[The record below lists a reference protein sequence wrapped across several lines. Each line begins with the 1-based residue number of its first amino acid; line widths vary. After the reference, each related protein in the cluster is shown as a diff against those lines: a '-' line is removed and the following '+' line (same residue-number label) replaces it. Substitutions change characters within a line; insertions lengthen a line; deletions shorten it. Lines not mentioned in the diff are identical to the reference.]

1 MSRYRLFK
9 KILPGL
15 LPLIVFILVDEFY
28 GTSAGLIVA
37 VCFGIAQ
44 LIYSYL
50 REKVFDKFTLYDTLL
65 IVALGIVSYALD
77 NDIFFKL
84 KPALVGA
91 ILCVLLGISAFTKV
105 NLLALMSK
113 RYLEGV
119 ELKEEQEKQFKRSLR
134 ALFIIFSFHTLLVLY
149 SAFFL
154 SKEAWAFI
162 STVLF
167 YMLFGAYFIF
177 ELLKNWLRN
186 RKYKNEEWLPL
197 VDEKGN
203 ITGKAPRS
211 VVHADKNLL
220 HPVVHL
226 QVVNSKKQLYL
237 QKRPM
242 SKLSQPGK
250 WDASVTGHVA
260 VNENVESAL
269 KREAKEEIG
278 LENLNL
284 VPVCSYILK
293 TENESELVFLSFA
306 KYDGEVRFNPDEV
319 DDGRFWNLSEI
330 NSSLKSGIFTP
341 GFLTNLQILK
351 KNSLI

>member
-1 MSRYRLFK
+1 MNRLQLFK

-28 GTSAGLIVA
+28 GTSAGLVVA
-37 VCFGIAQ
+37 VCFGVAQ
-44 LIYSYL
+44 LIYSYA

-65 IVALGIVSYALD
+65 IIALGIVSYALD

-84 KPALVGA
+84 KPALVGV
-91 ILCVLLGISAFTKV
+91 ILCLLLGISAFTRV
-105 NLLALMSK
+105 NILALMSK

-119 ELKEEQEKQFKRSLR
+119 ELKDEQEKQFKRSLR
-134 ALFIIFSFHTLLVLY
+134 ALFIIFTLHTLLVLY
-149 SAFFL
+149 SAFFM

-162 STVLF
+162 STALF
-167 YMLFGAYFIF
+167 YMLFGAYFIY
-177 ELLKNWLRN
+177 ELLRN
-186 RKYKNEEWLPL
+186 RLRYYKYKSEEWLPL
-197 VDEKGN
+197 VDGKGN

-242 SKLSQPGK
+242 SKSSQPGK

-260 VNENVESAL
+260 VNENVGSAL
-269 KREAKEEIG
+269 IREAKEEIG
-278 LENLNL
+278 LENFNP
-284 VPVCSYILK
+284 VPVCSYILE
-293 TENESELVFLSFA
+293 TGNESELVFLSFA
-306 KYDGEVRFNPDEV
+306 KYDGEVKFNPGEV

-330 NSSLKSGIFTP
+330 NSRLKSDIFTP
-341 GFLTNLQILK
+341 GFITNLQILK